1 MIKLSKRGEAKAEI
15 LEGTS
20 EYGYKVGKIIL
31 YLGNFLSK
39 RPENGKQDRVLTSCK
54 KTLIREEDSFKG
66 K

>member
-39 RPENGKQDRVLTSCK
+39 RPENGKQDHVLMVV
-54 KTLIREEDSFKG
+54 RRH
-66 K
+66 